1 MVFLSVPEDV
11 KDVKVGSLIA
21 LFVEEGQ
28 DWKDVEIPTD
38 TSPAPSK
45 EDAKSPEPT
54 TQAPQQTVSTEHRP
68 PGNVRLQSPTARNL
82 LSHFGIDVSSL
93 TASGPKD
100 VLLKEDVLYYIKQNN
115 LKPKSESSD
124 APATRS
130 RKPKTKFTD
139 IELTNMRKII
149 AKRLT
154 LSKTTI
160 PHSYMTVECNMD
172 DVSRIRQEMKSKNV
186 KVSVNDFIIRA
197 AAVSLYNCPQVNVRW
212 NEQQGTI
219 EAIHS
224 VDISIAVATPN
235 GLITPIIKDANYLSV
250 GGIAKVVKELSTKAR
265 DGKLQPHE
273 FQGGSFSI
281 SNLGMFGIK
290 EFSAVINPPQA
301 AILAVGKGIPTFNAS
316 GRVNELMR
324 GTLSYDSRVID
335 EEVAGEF
342 MENFSKVLSDP
353 SLLEL
358 GSPGTGKRLSVLLI

>member
-1 MVFLSVPEDV
+1 M

-21 LFVEEGQ
+21 LFVEEGE

-38 TSPAPSK
+38 TSTPSSCESTETKLPADSVV
-45 EDAKSPEPT
+45 PEPSVLKGT
-54 TQAPQQTVSTEHRP
+54 HS
-68 PGNVRLQSPTARNL
+68 PGKIRLQSPTARNL
-82 LSHFGIDVSSL
+82 LSHFGIDVSNL

-100 VLLKEDVLYYIKQNN
+100 TLLKEDVLNYIKQNN
-115 LKPKSESSD
+115 LTPKSESSSS
-124 APATRS
+124 APGTQVGRPETQVG
-130 RKPKTKFTD
+130 RPKTKYTD

-149 AKRLT
+149 ARRLT

-172 DVSRIRQEMKSKNV
+172 EVSRIRQQLKSQGV
-186 KVSVNDFIIRA
+186 KVSVNDFIIKA
-197 AAVSLYNCPQVNVRW
+197 AAVSLYKCPQVNVRW
-212 NEQQGTI
+212 NESQETI
-219 EAIHS
+219 EAVRG

-235 GLITPIIKDANYLSV
+235 GLITPIIKDADTLSV
-250 GGIAKVVKELSTKAR
+250 EEIAETVKELSTKAR

-301 AILAVGKGIPTFNAS
+301 AILAVGRGVPTFNES
-316 GRVNELMR
+316 GQVNELMR

-335 EEVAGEF
+335 EEVAAEF
-342 MENFSKVLSDP
+342 METFSKVL
-353 SLLEL
+353 LELRL
-358 GSPGTGKRLSVLLI
+358 GSPETGKRLSALLIS